1 MIRPSLPLVSVT
13 GKKAAAIPA
22 FPSGL
27 PESLEASVA
36 LQPLSEGSDSEY
48 GSTSNP
54 QSMGVVF
61 DPFTG
66 TGSPIG
72 CNCKVSGS
80 CTCCTPR
87 TTASRTK
94 RQGNERASPRSAED
108 ITSQHERLPITR
120 PAGLVVVAN
129 SGDFRPV
136 LPRPQPSP
144 AYNRDNSQASPS
156 RQTILFSPYGRAY
169 EQARGVEVTST
180 MPLMPPDY
188 SKSSPDV
195 VDPASQSNAE
205 LTSWWGNMSPPFPTS
220 PTLSCGCGPGCACPG
235 CFVHRGNNVSENNAQ
250 STCANPGACNACLD
264 CTILSLPASIPPDTP
279 LSRLGGTSEYPGI
292 DDWIDQVSQLTNS
305 SGGSAG
311 PSPSQLPPPSS
322 ISQQQ
327 QQQQQQD
334 VRYNPSSWQTYA
346 LYSSLQGQGPSRSV
360 PEECCGGRCGCP
372 SGMCACLADCC
383 GCCQG
388 CTCPECDHPTSDS
401 GVRKTLTFA
410 VSGERGSCCAQKSV
424 QDRNPSPP
432 SHGHGH
438 GHSNSHSQSQHL
450 SSRNGVSA
458 SGSGTHSRDMMTNG
472 TSNSNSNSH
481 TSNSFMVVRSP
492 GTSDLRGTTP
502 ATHAMW
508 ESHPNTYL
516 SVPRAFDSGASSS
529 SSRSSSPNSHSSSSH
544 ASNRS
549 VTQRD
554 GSVDTTQ
561 AIRSCCASMQMMD
574 TSSSSHPQQQ
584 QQQQQ
589 SQQPVYYHPSSSTSN
604 SSAQRRT
611 LTQFDYGPPSMF

>member
-48 GSTSNP
+48 GS
-54 QSMGVVF
+54 
-61 DPFTG
+61 

-334 VRYNPSSWQTYA
+334 
-346 LYSSLQGQGPSRSV
+346 
-360 PEECCGGRCGCP
+360 
-372 SGMCACLADCC
+372 
-383 GCCQG
+383 
-388 CTCPECDHPTSDS
+388 
-401 GVRKTLTFA
+401 
-410 VSGERGSCCAQKSV
+410 
-424 QDRNPSPP
+424 
-432 SHGHGH
+432 
-438 GHSNSHSQSQHL
+438 SQHL